1 MDSGFID
8 LDILLTRIRNPQ
20 SRVYFLDAVKAYKA
34 GALRASLSSAWVA
47 LVYDLIAKYRELD
60 GLGDAAATA
69 FIQSWD
75 AATQI
80 GDTRR
85 LLQLEASIVD
95 DATVNTQIL
104 NPIAQTHLDRLKQ
117 DRNYC
122 AHPAFS
128 AVGELFVP
136 SHELVRMHLVNV
148 VELVLAREPQQGT
161 TIFSLFDA
169 DVQSSGFPT
178 SHARIL
184 DYVEQRYLER
194 LRGQNVRNF
203 GTVLAKSLLKG
214 VPPHLDGHRA
224 KIVSTLVALRERTP
238 DSWPDVTTAVVGVI
252 NGLAPEHRVR
262 AITFIADFPA
272 FWDLLQEPTRTAL
285 QETVDNAEAA
295 SLTDYSILRGLSVP
309 HFRQPL
315 LRLVGELSDDQL
327 EQAVAA
333 APSIDLWPSAVER
346 YKRSGGFRASEANFR
361 DLIVPFSGRLNSQQL
376 DEVLDAV
383 ADNGQNWDAAL
394 TPGLLLAL
402 LRDAGTVRP
411 SQDARNRLYEE
422 LRRPHRLERYADV
435 IALFAE
441 DGWVAPP
448 VPVPQAE
455 Q

>member
-1 MDSGFID
+1 MDSGFVD

-20 SRVYFLDAVKAYKA
+20 SRMYFLDAVKAYKA
-34 GALRASLSSAWVA
+34 GALRASLSSPWVA

-60 GLGDAAATA
+60 GLGDAAAAA

-80 GDTRR
+80 ADTRR

-128 AVGELFVP
+128 AEGELFMP

-161 TIFSLFDA
+161 TIFNLFDN

-203 GTVLAKSLLKG
+203 GTVLAKSLIKG
-214 VPPHLDGHRA
+214 IPPHLDGHRA
-224 KIVSTLVALRERTP
+224 KIVSTLVALRERAP
-238 DSWPDVTTAVVGVI
+238 NSWPEVTTAIVRLI
-252 NGLAPEHRVR
+252 DGLEPQYRVR
-262 AITFIADFPA
+262 AITFIAAFPA
-272 FWDLLQEPTRTAL
+272 FWDRLQEPTRTAL
-285 QETVDNAEAA
+285 QETVDNTDAA
-295 SLTDYSILRGLSVP
+295 TLTDFAILGGLSVP
-309 HFRQPL
+309 QFRPSL
-315 LRLVGELSDDQL
+315 LQLIAGLSDAQL

-333 APSIDLWPSAVER
+333 APVIDLWPRAVDR
-346 YKRSGGFRASEANFR
+346 YRRSGGFRNSEAYFR
-361 DLIVPFSGRLNSQQL
+361 DLIAPFSGRLDSQHLDQL
-376 DEVLDAV
+376 LDAV
-383 ADNGQNWDAAL
+383 GENGQNWDAAG
-394 TPGLLLAL
+394 TPGALLAL
-402 LRDAGTVRP
+402 LREAGTVRP
-411 SQDARNRLYEE
+411 SAEARNRLYQEF
-422 LRRPHRLERYADV
+422 RRMRRLDRYADV
-435 IALFAE
+435 IALFGE
-441 DGWVAPP
+441 DGWAVPPPAPDND
-448 VPVPQAE
+448 E
-455 Q
+455 